1 MNFWFITYLPGYND
15 FIASPLVKRHIIYY
29 RWMTA
34 KPCSYLPQMITDFR
48 LFLRQ
53 TECTRFQHLD
63 RLGNVTSKGYMVRI
77 HRIFCVVMLFLQLNR
92 VFPLFAFLF
101 SIDCTES
108 YLPHMYMKT
117 KFNSQWLHMIKMPC
131 LIHLILTTS
140 VKIILPEEVSSDECH
155 IISVTCLCSYCPT
168 SLQKDF
174 IESSEFT
181 DTNN

>member
-1 MNFWFITYLPGYND
+1 
-15 FIASPLVKRHIIYY
+15 
-29 RWMTA
+29 
-34 KPCSYLPQMITDFR
+34 
-48 LFLRQ
+48 
-53 TECTRFQHLD
+53 
-63 RLGNVTSKGYMVRI
+63 
-77 HRIFCVVMLFLQLNR
+77 
-92 VFPLFAFLF
+92 
-101 SIDCTES
+101 
-108 YLPHMYMKT
+108 MKT

-181 DTNN
+181 DRIKAKKTQMPLVNVLFSVLTKKCCTYLWIQIGLIVVFMFTEKPPFSKYFDPGLCLRFLYSTSIQGVKIPNANKLVEVIKVFFE